1 MILNKDEFFT
11 KLHAKVGT
19 STSDE
24 DIAFLEDMTDTYN
37 DLEKRSN
44 GDGVN
49 WEQKYHELDESWKAK
64 YRHRF
69 FNGPEVNNPNSRTK
83 ESDDNSPDPD
93 TIQISDLFTEVN
105 NPKGR

>member
-1 MILNKDEFFT
+1 MILNKEEFFT
-11 KLHAKVGT
+11 KLHNKVGS

-49 WEQKYHELDESWKAK
+49 WEQRYHELDESWKAK
-64 YRHRF
+64 YKHRF
-69 FNGPEVNNPNSRTK
+69 FSGSDVNNPNMRMAN
-83 ESDDNSPDPD
+83 SDDNGKDAESI
-93 TIQISDLFTEVN
+93 TISDLFTEVN
-105 NPKGR
+105 K